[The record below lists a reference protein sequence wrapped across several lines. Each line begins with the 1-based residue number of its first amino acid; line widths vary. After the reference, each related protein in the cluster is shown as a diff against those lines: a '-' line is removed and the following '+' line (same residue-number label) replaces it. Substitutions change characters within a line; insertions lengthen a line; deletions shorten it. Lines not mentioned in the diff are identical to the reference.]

1 MSMNKSIKITI
12 LALLTLALVSFKPE
26 TTTITIKGSD
36 TMLMLVQKLAQKFM
50 KQHPDIAIQVTGGG
64 TGAGMDALILGLVD
78 VCDASRHVTKKEI
91 EALKNR
97 FSVPGIEIPCAR
109 DGITV
114 YLNENNPVSSLTME
128 QIGHIFSGRITS
140 WSQVGGENAPIHLYG
155 RETNSGTYFVFK
167 EEVVKT
173 DYSRQCLQLPGN
185 AAIVS
190 AVMKDPNGIGYGG
203 AAFAHGVKH
212 CMVKTEPGAPGYV
225 PSLETME
232 KHQYPISRDL
242 YMVVRNRPTGG
253 LKTFIN
259 WVLGEEGQKIVVEM
273 GYFPLKK

>member
-1 MSMNKSIKITI
+1 MNKNLKIFLI
-12 LALLTLALVSFKPE
+12 AGLALMLGSFTPA

-36 TMLMLVQKLAQKFM
+36 TMLMLVQQLAQKFM
-50 KQHPDIAIQVTGGG
+50 KQHPEIAIQVTGGG

-78 VCDASRHVTKKEI
+78 VCDASRHITKKEI
-91 EALKNR
+91 EDLKSR

-114 YLNENNPVSSLTME
+114 YINEKNPVSSLTLE
-128 QIGHIFSGRITS
+128 QIGQIFAGRITS

-173 DYSRQCLQLPGN
+173 DYSRQCLMLPGN

-190 AVMKDPNGIGYGG
+190 AVMKDPYGIGYGG
-203 AAFAHGVKH
+203 AAFAHGVKR
-212 CMVKTEPGAPGYV
+212 CKVKTGPDEPGYEPT
-225 PSLETME
+225 LETME
-232 KHQYPISRDL
+232 NNQYPISRDL
-242 YMVVRNRPTGG
+242 YMVVRNRPSGA
-253 LKTFIN
+253 LKTFIE
-259 WVLGEEGQKIVVEM
+259 WVLSSEGQEIVKEM